1 MRREYKRILA
11 GLLVTAMLLTVVGCS
26 SSKDEPAE
34 NTVTESS
41 TDGAETGSSAETG
54 STDGTE
60 TGSSAETG
68 TTDGTES
75 GSSAETGSADGIETG
90 TTDGTET
97 GTTDG
102 TETGSTDGTETG
114 TTDGTETGSAAEVG
128 NSAETGST
136 DGTETGSS
144 AEKGSTDGTETGST
158 AYDFKVLQEGLA
170 NGSITMEQLSEMSG
184 MPVDQL
190 KAMLGEDGSNI
201 SQFAAMYSSNG
212 PVEVGEL
219 ELPENTAE
227 FSYTLAQQALTL
239 CTGHQE
245 KAQAQLLE
253 MNGFEIVSQKNYNK
267 EYNDDSHT
275 CAYTVGK
282 KTVEYRGQE
291 RPLLI
296 VAIRGTNGAEWF
308 SNFDYSASQDD
319 DTTVYADNFL
329 ACAQAI
335 SVELVPVFMEN
346 PGALVLI
353 CGHSRGAAA
362 AALLG
367 MLLNETKGSENV
379 FCYTYATPN
388 NYRGSEEK
396 NNCENIFNIINPCD
410 VVPMVP
416 LSGLGY
422 RRIGKDIILY
432 GEPKEIN
439 RISTS
444 MNTLYMSAPS
454 IKQYYE
460 ERHSLTNQG
469 LSEDGMT
476 AYEIMLALA
485 STMTGVR
492 TDKNGGLNLKDLQD
506 MMAKT
511 PTSAMSDFAPL
522 FEVLGRAFS
531 SGDGGMPVFSQHM
544 PAVYGK
550 LMEIMFSG
558 ALPQSP

>member
-34 NTVTESS
+34 NIVTESS
-41 TDGAETGSSAETG
+41 TAGTETGSSAETG
-54 STDGTE
+54 STDDTE
-60 TGSSAETG
+60 TGNSA
-68 TTDGTES
+68 
-75 GSSAETGSADGIETG
+75 
-90 TTDGTET
+90 
-97 GTTDG
+97 
-102 TETGSTDGTETG
+102 ETGSTDGTETG

-128 NSAETGST
+128 NSAEKGSA
-136 DGTETGSS
+136 DGAETGSS
-144 AEKGSTDGTETGST
+144 TETGST
-158 AYDFKVLQEGLA
+158 AYDFKMLQEGLA

-308 SNFDYSASQDD
+308 SNFDYSESQDD

-335 SVELVPVFMEN
+335 SVELVPVFMGN

-432 GEPKEIN
+432 GEPKEID

-531 SGDGGMPVFSQHM
+531 SGDGGMTIFSQHM

>member
-41 TDGAETGSSAETG
+41 TDGTETGSSAETG
-54 STDGTE
+54 STDG
-60 TGSSAETG
+60 AE
-68 TTDGTES
+68 
-75 GSSAETGSADGIETG
+75 AG

-102 TETGSTDGTETG
+102 TETGSV
-114 TTDGTETGSAAEVG
+114 AEVG

-136 DGTETGSS
+136 DGTETGSTAEAGSS
-144 AEKGSTDGTETGST
+144 AETGST

-432 GEPKEIN
+432 GEPKEID

-531 SGDGGMPVFSQHM
+531 SGDGGMTVFSQHM